1 MTSPLQHCRI
11 LVVEDEYAIA
21 ASLGDALQSVG
32 ATVVGP
38 APSVEIALRTIET
51 EPRIDGAIVDINL
64 GGAMADA
71 VADRLLALNIPFI
84 FTSGYEDAA
93 LRKRYPRI
101 TNCQKPYAFERIEE
115 ALLGAMSGASPRTK
129 IA

>member
-51 EPRIDGAIVDINL
+51 EPRIDGAIVDI
-64 GGAMADA
+64 
-71 VADRLLALNIPFI
+71 
-84 FTSGYEDAA
+84 TS
-93 LRKRYPRI
+93 
-101 TNCQKPYAFERIEE
+101 E
-115 ALLGAMSGASPRTK
+115 APWPTRSPTGFWP
-129 IA
+129 